1 MLPRGSS
8 FRLIARQEK
17 HVRNC
22 KVGWIAAR
30 TVDALYERI
39 DANETIQNRLDSAEF
54 NTLFTAFFAENNL
67 VLRRIIA
74 LFTAYSAE
82 NAEIYP

>member
-17 HVRNC
+17 HVKNC

-30 TVDALYERI
+30 TVDALNERI
-39 DANETIQNRLDSAEF
+39 DANEIIHIPFIGSNRLSRM
-54 NTLFTAFFAENNL
+54 LS
-67 VLRRIIA
+67 LRSLA
-74 LFTAYSAE
+74 QY
-82 NAEIYP
+82 